1 MIVVLY
7 LMYVYFLGEP
17 MDSVHEEGVRPPP
30 QDLLKIDHTDE
41 EEITTSPDTDSKST
55 SPSTPREDAAP
66 TPPEK
71 TSHVTPKP
79 GLCENRIS

>member
-1 MIVVLY
+1 
-7 LMYVYFLGEP
+7 

-30 QDLLKIDHTDE
+30 QDLVNIDHTDV

-55 SPSTPREDAAP
+55 APSTPREDAVP

-79 GLCENRIS
+79 GLCAKMIV